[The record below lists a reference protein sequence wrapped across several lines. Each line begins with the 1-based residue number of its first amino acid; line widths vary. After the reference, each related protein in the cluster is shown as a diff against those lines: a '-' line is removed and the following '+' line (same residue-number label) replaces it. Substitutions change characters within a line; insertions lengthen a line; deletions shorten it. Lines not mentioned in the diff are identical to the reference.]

1 MPGVPNTR
9 AALAEAVRASK
20 TRPNL
25 FIETT
30 CLLPAGITDGVDDIG
45 AEKYIF
51 GSDLPWG
58 DYDVEI
64 LKLKKAIRKDGD
76 LELVLGGNLA
86 RLLRL
91 K

>member
-1 MPGVPNTR
+1 M
-9 AALAEAVRASK
+9 
-20 TRPNL
+20 

-30 CLLPAGITDGVDDIG
+30 CLLAQGIADGVDDIG

-51 GSDLPWG
+51 GSDLPWS

-64 LKLKKAIRKDGD
+64 LKIKKAVRKDQD

-91 K
+91 SS